1 MQRPRSRHLF
11 SRLLPTLA
19 ALLVL
24 AAPALANDFY
34 TPSPVPSSRENI
46 KPSKTTSKQ
55 AKTQLNNNVLNNK
68 IVKTTKPVDGT
79 TPTPAAKT
87 PGAL

>member
-1 MQRPRSRHLF
+1 MHRPRITRLF
-11 SRLLPTLA
+11 SSLLPALA
-19 ALLVL
+19 AVIVL

-34 TPSPVPSSRENI
+34 TPSPVPSSRDTV
-46 KPSKTTSKQ
+46 KPSKTTTKQ